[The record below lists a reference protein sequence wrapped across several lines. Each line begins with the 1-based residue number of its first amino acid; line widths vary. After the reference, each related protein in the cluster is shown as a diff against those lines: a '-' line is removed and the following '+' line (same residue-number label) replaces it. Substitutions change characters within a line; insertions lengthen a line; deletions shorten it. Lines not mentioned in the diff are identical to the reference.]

1 MEHHNNIAG
10 KTQEVYT
17 VGDRE
22 GIGFIIRPFLF
33 VLLIW
38 FIFWIDQKFMLDLY
52 HFGIFPRHFDGLWG
66 VIASPLLHG
75 SLTHISNNTLPI
87 LALGMGL
94 FFFYPRI
101 ASKVVIVSWV
111 ISGFAV
117 WIIGRESYHIGASS
131 LIYALAGFIFLS
143 GVLRRQGNLLALSLL
158 VVFLY
163 GGLIWGLFPMKDNV
177 SWEAH
182 LAGGLVGFGLA
193 LYFRNVGP
201 KRRLYSWDL
210 EEEPLPVQE
219 NPLPVTKIQPQIRH
233 EAWEEYAKSM
243 HGIRY
248 IYREKDQSDSDKD
261 GS

>member
-1 MEHHNNIAG
+1 MGAYKYISAE
-10 KTQEVYT
+10 TQGSYT

-22 GIGFIIRPFLF
+22 GIGFVIRPFLF

-38 FIFWIDQKFMLDLY
+38 LVFWLDQRFMLDLY
-52 HFGIFPRHFDGLWG
+52 HYGIFPRHFDGLWG
-66 VIASPLLHG
+66 IVASPLLHG
-75 SLTHISNNTLPI
+75 SLTHISNNTLPV

-101 ASKVVIVSWV
+101 ASTVVILSWLL
-111 ISGFAV
+111 SGIAV
-117 WIIGRESYHIGASS
+117 WIIGRESYHIGASG

-163 GGLIWGLFPMKDNV
+163 GGLIWGLFPIRENV

-182 LAGGLVGFGLA
+182 LAGGLSGFALA
-193 LYFRNVGP
+193 LYFRKVGP
-201 KRRLYSWDL
+201 RRRVYSW
-210 EEEPLPVQE
+210 EEEEESVPEVPAPPE
-219 NPLPVTKIQPQIRH
+219 MPPFRSTIKD
-233 EAWEEYAKSM
+233 EAWEEYAQSM

-248 IYREKDQSDSDKD
+248 IYRKERKDPDKN
-261 GS
+261 GA